1 MIPIAARQSLFV
13 EKTKLARGG
22 LAGVSVGMAVS
33 TASAGQAA
41 QTFSPPLSEGAGM
54 LWMAAA
60 MMCVYWGWQGAPFLR
75 WPVAIALFGAA
86 ATAALVFA
94 FHHDGEGP
102 LLQQK
107 MFDVMLTWLVLVPVA
122 YAVGVGA
129 AKARDMWRS
138 R

>member
-1 MIPIAARQSLFV
+1 MPLKPARPRRHAPQSTLRRGHPSSRG
-13 EKTKLARGG
+13 KRSLA
-22 LAGVSVGMAVS
+22 LASEWS
-33 TASAGQAA
+33 YQQRAG
-41 QTFSPPLSEGAGM
+41 
-54 LWMAAA
+54 
-60 MMCVYWGWQGAPFLR
+60 
-75 WPVAIALFGAA
+75 
-86 ATAALVFA
+86 
-94 FHHDGEGP
+94 HHDGEGP

>member
-1 MIPIAARQSLFV
+1 MALSITERGTKPANLFH
-13 EKTKLARGG
+13 LLG
-22 LAGVSVGMAVS
+22 
-33 TASAGQAA
+33 
-41 QTFSPPLSEGAGM
+41 EGAGM

-60 MMCVYWGWQGAPFLR
+60 MMCGYWGWQGAPFLR

-86 ATAALVFA
+86 ATTVLVIA
-94 FHHDGEGP
+94 SHHDGEGP
-102 LLQQK
+102 SLQQK

-122 YAVGVGA
+122 YAVGVGV

>member
-1 MIPIAARQSLFV
+1 MALSITERGTKPANLFH
-13 EKTKLARGG
+13 L
-22 LAGVSVGMAVS
+22 VG
-33 TASAGQAA
+33 
-41 QTFSPPLSEGAGM
+41 EGAGM

-60 MMCVYWGWQGAPFLR
+60 MMCGYWGWQGAPFLR

-86 ATAALVFA
+86 ATTALVIA
-94 FHHDGEGP
+94 SHHDGEGP
-102 LLQQK
+102 SLQQK

-122 YAVGVGA
+122 YAVGLGV

>member
-1 MIPIAARQSLFV
+1 MTQIAPCQSLFV
-13 EKTKLARGG
+13 EKTKLALRAF
-22 LAGVSVGMAVS
+22 AGVGVGMALS
-33 TASAGQAA
+33 TASAGQAREP
-41 QTFSPPLSEGAGM
+41 FSPLLGEDAGM

-75 WPVAIALFGAA
+75 WPVATALFGAA
-86 ATAALVFA
+86 ATAALVIA
-94 FHHDGEGP
+94 SHHNGEGP
-102 LLQQK
+102 SLQQK
-107 MFDVMLTWLVLVPVA
+107 MVDVMLTWLVLVPVA